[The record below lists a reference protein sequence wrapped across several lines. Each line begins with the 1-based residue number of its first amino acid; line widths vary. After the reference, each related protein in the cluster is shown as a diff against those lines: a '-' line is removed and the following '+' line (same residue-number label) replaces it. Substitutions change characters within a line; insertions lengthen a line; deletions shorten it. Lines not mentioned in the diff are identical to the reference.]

1 MLNCGSEFQW
11 VSTPLLVTMDK
22 YATLLSNWN
31 FTRGA
36 INFVFLLYF
45 GRCFFS
51 LPSGQDLICC
61 AKKDK
66 TKTKFWF
73 LSCCTIVLGKKI
85 ELVVGVAFHCH
96 GGEVVKWFVGS
107 RLYVVADDI
116 DDFTHGDPIT
126 YKSHDTFTH
135 DDPIKYKGNHDTL
148 TVDVREAF
156 IYVLAEFVR

>member
-51 LPSGQDLICC
+51 LPSDFYPVAQLCS
-61 AKKDK
+61 A
-66 TKTKFWF
+66 
-73 LSCCTIVLGKKI
+73 KKI

-148 TVDVREAF
+148 TVDVTKISHGMLPRF
-156 IYVLAEFVR
+156 IASANISTMSIV